1 MKMDE
6 FDWLMQQGQYE
17 IFSEPIFLSAS
28 LDDDLR
34 SLAA

>member
-17 IFSEPIFLSAS
+17 ILSEPVFLSAI
-28 LDDDLR
+28 LFKKNILKY
-34 SLAA
+34 